1 MKAIP
6 TLNCKDHAV
15 FCFAMMS
22 CDKVAEKLKPV
33 GFQLSGMVYE
43 IPAME
48 YLFVSNAQKCFL
60 KIHKNNLPGNESE
73 IFLMGDLFL
82 KHFYSVY
89 DFDND
94 RIGLGI
100 NSHSAKLV

>member
-1 MKAIP
+1 
-6 TLNCKDHAV
+6 
-15 FCFAMMS
+15 
-22 CDKVAEKLKPV
+22 
-33 GFQLSGMVYE
+33 MVYE
-43 IPAME
+43 IPASE

-60 KIHKNNLPGNESE
+60 KIHKNNLPGKEAE
-73 IFLMGDLFL
+73 ILLMGDLFL

-100 NSHSAKLV
+100 NTHSAKLVQIYKPGKREKDKPSSFAEDQITK